1 MGWSSGHEIFDAV
14 ANCLVIDID
23 ANDPDKT
30 DFTELAEDTL
40 YALKAAL
47 EDQDW
52 DSHQDSS
59 YYNHP
64 TIGRI
69 LGNEFEDEAEDEQ
82 EF

>member
-1 MGWSSGHEIFDAV
+1 VGWSSGHKIFDVV
-14 ANCLVIDID
+14 ANCLVMDID

-40 YALKAAL
+40 YVLKCAL

-52 DSHQDSS
+52 DSHQESD

-64 TIGRI
+64 VIGHI
-69 LGNEFEDEAEDEQ
+69 LGNEFEDELEDEL